1 MQKSYK
7 IQSVFSACLFVFMYM
22 YLNIIKYKILFLIM
36 KIKKKKN
43 YVKISKFKYIL
54 LYFFTNSKFY
64 QRQKLNKTLKQ
75 FYKDRFLGPFFASL
89 LLYDCACAYF

>member
-36 KIKKKKN
+36 KI
-43 YVKISKFKYIL
+43 
-54 LYFFTNSKFY
+54 
-64 QRQKLNKTLKQ
+64 
-75 FYKDRFLGPFFASL
+75 
-89 LLYDCACAYF
+89 